1 MAIKHYE
8 IDGIG
13 KIRVQKRRGSKSMR
27 LRISNDGV
35 VTVGVPF
42 WMPYKTALDYAK
54 KQKDWIIKHRPAK
67 KILTNN
73 QLIGRH
79 HTLKIKTNNTS
90 SFRVL
95 VGDDS
100 IVVYVPIGYDDE
112 SHDHVQKAA
121 VRGARKALKHQS
133 GVLSERLSFLADMHG
148 YKFKSHD
155 FKFMKSKWG
164 SCNNEKHITLNYRLL
179 DLPDHLVDYV
189 LIHELVHLNHMNH
202 GDNYWEELSSIIPNH
217 KQLRKEMRAVRLNW

>member
-35 VTVGVPF
+35 ITVGVPF
-42 WMPYKTALDYAK
+42 WVPYKTALDYAK
-54 KQKDWIIKHRPAK
+54 KQKDWIIKHRPTK
-67 KILTNN
+67 KLLTNN
-73 QLIGRH
+73 QSIGRH
-79 HTLKIKTNNTS
+79 HNLKIITNNS
-90 SFRVL
+90 SNVRVV
-95 VGDDS
+95 VGTDS
-100 IVVYVPIGYDDE
+100 IVVSTPAGYDA
-112 SHDHVQKAA
+112 SHEQVQKAA
-121 VRGARKALKHQS
+121 IRGARKALQQQS
-133 GVLSERLSFLADMHG
+133 AVLSERLTYLADIHG

-202 GDNYWEELSSIIPNH
+202 GNHYWEELSLIIPNH
-217 KQLRKEMRAVRLNW
+217 KQLRKEMRAIRLSW

>member
-8 IDGIG
+8 VDGIG

-42 WMPYKTALDYAK
+42 WVPYKTALDYAK
-54 KQKDWIIKHRPAK
+54 RQKDWILKHRPAK

-79 HTLKIKTNNTS
+79 HTLKITS
-90 SFRVL
+90 GDSTSIRVS
-95 VGDDS
+95 VGAES
-100 IVVYVPIGYDDE
+100 IVVTKPKGHDE
-112 SHDHVQKAA
+112 SHEQVQKAA
-121 VRGARKALKHQS
+121 VRGARKALRQQS
-133 GVLSERLSFLADMHG
+133 TFLSDRLFYLADMHG

-179 DLPDHLVDYV
+179 DLPNHLVDYV

-202 GDNYWEELSSIIPNH
+202 GEDYWDELSLIIPQH
-217 KQLRKEMRAVRLNW
+217 KQLRKEMQAIRLNW